1 MRKCRGGSSDGQI
14 WANNVFSVGKIKR
27 KENIEMLVKYELK
40 QGTVEAEI
48 SRAQVLEY
56 VASEISFWSGMITPD
71 KFSKEQI
78 ELVKTAIMTG
88 LEKLGGDEEEIC
100 KAIGVDID
108 EMRWELA
115 KDVLSEEDF
124 DNLDE

>member
-1 MRKCRGGSSDGQI
+1 MWKNALDYFQDNLLIQHC
-14 WANNVFSVGKIKR
+14 
-27 KENIEMLVKYELK
+27 L
-40 QGTVEAEI
+40 I
-48 SRAQVLEY
+48 SL
-56 VASEISFWSGMITPD
+56 D

-78 ELVKTAIMTG
+78 QLITTAIMTG

-100 KAIGVDID
+100 KAVGIDID

-124 DNLDE
+124 ADLAE

>member
-1 MRKCRGGSSDGQI
+1 
-14 WANNVFSVGKIKR
+14 
-27 KENIEMLVKYELK
+27 MLVKYELK
-40 QGTVEAEI
+40 HGTVEAGI
-48 SRAQVLEY
+48 TRAQVLEY
-56 VASEISFWSGMITPD
+56 VASEISFWSGMIKLD

-78 ELVKTAIMTG
+78 QLVTTAIMTG

-100 KAIGVDID
+100 KAVGIDID

-124 DNLDE
+124 ADLAE

>member
-1 MRKCRGGSSDGQI
+1 
-14 WANNVFSVGKIKR
+14 
-27 KENIEMLVKYELK
+27 MLAKYELK

-48 SRAQVLEY
+48 TRAQVLEY
-56 VASEISFWSGMITPD
+56 VAHDIVFWSGMVTLD
-71 KFSKEQI
+71 KFSKEQQQ
-78 ELVKTAIMTG
+78 LVVTAIMTG

-100 KAIGVDID
+100 KAVGIDID

-115 KDVLSEEDF
+115 RDVLSEEDF